1 MRYTKE
7 TIFDKILLGVVVV
20 TVFVCLL
27 IIPDFFR

>member
-20 TVFVCLL
+20 TLFICTL

>member
-1 MRYTKE
+1 MRYIKE

-20 TVFVCLL
+20 TLFICTL